1 MSKRPRA
8 WGFWTEAK
16 LRALGNYLSR
26 FAIASQK
33 ASNRVYLDLFAGRV
47 DNYRRDAS
55 NRHFFGSTVLALE
68 VDPQFTHLRFFEL
81 QAEAEQLE
89 RELKDK
95 YDGDDRFKVVKGDC
109 NEKIGIVL
117 EELKD
122 LNLATSPMFAFI
134 DPCALDVHWSTL
146 ELLSRF
152 KKRNY
157 NGVRNKC
164 EMLILFADP
173 SIQRQYGAGADRSI
187 TRQYG
192 NDDWKE
198 IAKLRENRIISA
210 EKSRFFYA
218 EKFRHQLENELGYRT
233 TMSLPVKSEANTSV
247 YTLVFATD
255 HEAGRKIMRWVLED
269 TSEDLFEESIRLQ
282 LTKLRSMRNGSD
294 TQEMFNEFDFDDN
307 DEMGF
312 WMEQFSYRRG
322 KLVVEPAKS
331 LETLLEEFSN
341 VSIEK
346 SNQGELDIWGDT

>member
-1 MSKRPRA
+1 M
-8 WGFWTEAK
+8 
-16 LRALGNYLSR
+16 
-26 FAIASQK
+26 
-33 ASNRVYLDLFAGRV
+33 YLDLFAGRV

-81 QAEAEQLE
+81 QAEAKQLE
-89 RELKDK
+89 RELKER
-95 YDGDDRFKVVKGDC
+95 YDGDDRFKVIKGDC
-109 NEKIGIVL
+109 NEEIGIVL
-117 EELKD
+117 EKLED

-134 DPCALDVHWSTL
+134 DPCALDVHWTTL
-146 ELLSRF
+146 ELLSKF

-157 NGVRNKC
+157 KGVRNKC

-173 SIQRQYGAGADRSI
+173 SIQRQYSAGADRSI
-187 TRQYG
+187 TKQYG

-198 IAKLRENRIISA
+198 IAKLREKRIISA
-210 EKSRFFYA
+210 EESRYCYS
-218 EKFRHQLENELGYRT
+218 ELFRYQLENSLKYGT
-233 TMSLPVKSEANTSV
+233 TMALPVKSEANTPV

-269 TSEDLFEESIRLQ
+269 TSEDLFEERVRLQ
-282 LTKLRSMRNGSD
+282 LTKLRSERERLD
-294 TQEMFNEFDFDDN
+294 TQKMFNEFDFDDN

-331 LETLLEEFSN
+331 LEKLLEEFN
-341 VSIEK
+341 NNSIEE
-346 SNQGELDIWGDT
+346 SYQGKLDI

>member
-1 MSKRPRA
+1 MGKRPRA

-33 ASNRVYLDLFAGRV
+33 VNNRVYLDLFAGRA
-47 DNYRRDAS
+47 DNYSRDS
-55 NRHFFGSTVLALE
+55 SHRHFFGSTVLALE

-89 RELKDK
+89 RELKDR
-95 YDGDDRFKVVKGDC
+95 YEGDNRFKVIKGDC
-109 NEKIGIVL
+109 NEEIRIVL

-157 NGVRNKC
+157 KGVRNKC
-164 EMLILFADP
+164 EMLVLFADP

-187 TRQYG
+187 TKQYG

-198 IAKLRENRIISA
+198 IAKLREMKIISA
-210 EKSRFFYA
+210 AESRFYYA
-218 EKFRHQLENELGYRT
+218 EKFRHQLKNILGYET
-233 TMSLPVKSEANTSV
+233 TMSLPVKSDSGKPV

-255 HEAGRKIMRWVLED
+255 NEVGKKIMSWVMENA
-269 TSEDLFEESIRLQ
+269 SEDLFEESARFLKEKSKVKIDN
-282 LTKLRSMRNGSD
+282 TGTPSMFGKD
-294 TQEMFNEFDFDDN
+294 GFDDN
-307 DEMGF
+307 TEMQL

-331 LETLLEEFSN
+331 LEKLLEEAKN
-341 VSIEK
+341 NEK
-346 SNQGELDIWGDT
+346 NAKHQGKLNLQH